1 MPKVKISKNLFK
13 EIHKKFGT
21 SESELILDKL
31 ELLEKEPHKGKL
43 LTTISNIH
51 LKELKYKSFR
61 FYFLT
66 DGHVLKFGN
75 KEEISNLLIK
85 FVRMSD
91 KKNQQKVI
99 NEIKEILENL
109 GFESF

>member
-1 MPKVKISKNLFK
+1 MVEVIIDDSLKKKIYKKFK
-13 EIHKKFGT
+13 E
-21 SESELILDKL
+21 ESVQIFKSMMR
-31 ELLEKEPHKGKL
+31 LEKEPHKGKL

-51 LKELKYKSFR
+51 IKELKYKSFR

-75 KEEISNLLIK
+75 EEEITNLLIK

-99 NEIKEILENL
+99 NEIKELLNNL
-109 GFESF
+109 GFESL

>member
-1 MPKVKISKNLFK
+1 MVEVVIDDSLKKQVYKKFK
-13 EIHKKFGT
+13 E
-21 SESELILDKL
+21 ESVQIFKAMMRL
-31 ELLEKEPHKGKL
+31 EEESHKGKL
-43 LTTISNIH
+43 LATVSNIH
-51 LKELKYKSFR
+51 IKELKCKSFR

-75 KEEISNLLIK
+75 EEEITNLLIK

-99 NEIKEILENL
+99 NEIKEVLDNLSFENL
-109 GFESF
+109 